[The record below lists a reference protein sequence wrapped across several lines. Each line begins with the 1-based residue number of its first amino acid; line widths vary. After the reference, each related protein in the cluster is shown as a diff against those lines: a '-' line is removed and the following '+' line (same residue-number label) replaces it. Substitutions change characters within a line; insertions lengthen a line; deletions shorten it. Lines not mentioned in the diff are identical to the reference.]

1 MIKTIFMDYTGTMIQ
16 EKGKDLEQAVCRIWK
31 NSRLETPEETVK
43 YWWDQLKIMEEK
55 SYGDSFLS
63 EDEIVSHLLKQL
75 GRDMGLEDDFTELHR
90 LIQRFWMYAPV
101 FDDVREF
108 LELCPVPVYII
119 TNNGVSYVEECLK
132 YNGLTAA
139 GIISGEMVR
148 AYKPHREIFDYALQK
163 SGCGPEEVLHIG
175 DSAISD
181 VKGAAAAGITPVL
194 LDRQGKAGC
203 AECAVIHRLPEVLEY
218 LKEFC

>member
-63 EDEIVSHLLKQL
+63 EDEIVGHLLEQL
-75 GRDMGLEDDFTELHR
+75 GRNMGLEDDFTELHR

-108 LELCPVPVYII
+108 LDHCPVPVYII

-175 DSAISD
+175 DSVISD

-194 LDRQGKAGC
+194 IDRQGKAGS

-218 LKEFC
+218 LKGFC